1 MTKKKTTYI
10 NLVIDGKPVKV
21 SGGQTVLEAA
31 REAGIYIPTLCHLD
45 NLIPY
50 GGCRLCMVEIEK
62 MRGFPTACT
71 TPAAGGMVVKTKTPQ
86 IQQLRREILAFTLS
100 EHPYTCLVCKENNEC
115 PEYMYSTRKVNR
127 TTGCNFCS
135 SNGDCELQDLVDY
148 LEIREI
154 DYPIDYRGLPVIKDN
169 PFYEIDYNLCILCGR
184 CVRICNEE
192 RNSGVLAFVQR
203 GKSTLVGTAF
213 DESQKDAG
221 CEFCGACVDV
231 CPTGSLSE
239 KMGRWVNPPD
249 KSAETTCLFCGEGCT
264 MNINTR
270 GNRIINVGPPP
281 GGRTNTIQLC
291 VRGKFIPGDIV
302 HHPDRIKTPMIQRN
316 GNWIEVSWEEALS
329 FTAASLEK
337 YRGNQFGMIGSAM
350 TSMEENYI
358 LQKFARKVMRS
369 NNNDIYNA
377 YSNRNLLSTICRY
390 QLINPP
396 AEIDRITGSDT
407 LLLIETDAYETHP
420 MVENRIRK
428 ASRMGATIILL
439 HPDPNR
445 TKGFAT
451 HHLKYKAGLLG
462 NVLELVLDGMKKS
475 PHSKTGSGTSPKKQ
489 VGEKKI
495 RETGLSKADLESVIR
510 LIRKAGKLTIVAG
523 ERMLR
528 GSDSHQTLEML
539 ISLEK
544 TLGKE
549 KSSGTLFLLDEGNRY
564 GSTFAGMHP
573 DLLPGFMSLSDPE
586 NRAKW
591 SGNWGVVL
599 SEIRGLTYRE
609 MAENI
614 REDGITALYVTG
626 DIPLHPG
633 LEKLK
638 FMIQQNLFLTET
650 SKFANVFLPVLTFTE
665 LSGHVMT
672 LDRKLKELKRIIEPE
687 EGLVTVPQIIA
698 SISRRMQETGFEY
711 AEPEEIFSEI
721 QSFTDLSFARPDT
734 ADRLHIGIEDTI
746 TGLEDSSFS
755 LNGSGREKYRY
766 IGNPATLYISDFK
779 AILDD

>member
-1 MTKKKTTYI
+1 MSKERTTYI

-31 REAGIYIPTLCHLD
+31 RQSGIYIPTLCYLE

-62 MRGFPTACT
+62 MRGLPTACT
-71 TPAAGGMVVKTKTPQ
+71 TPVADGMVIKTKTPELQ
-86 IQQLRREILAFTLS
+86 KLRREILALTLS
-100 EHPYTCLVCKENNEC
+100 EHPYTCLICKENNEC
-115 PEYMYSTRKVNR
+115 PEYMFSTRKVNR

-148 LEIREI
+148 LEIKEI

-169 PFYEIDYNLCILCGR
+169 PFYQIDYNLCILCGR

-213 DESQKDAG
+213 GESQKDAG

-291 VRGKFIPGDIV
+291 VRGKFIPGDIA
-302 HHPDRIKTPMIQRN
+302 HHPDRIKTPMIQLN
-316 GNWIEVSWEEALS
+316 GKWIEVTWDEALS
-329 FTAASLEK
+329 YTAANLER

-358 LQKFARKVMRS
+358 LQKFTRKVMRS
-369 NNNDIYNA
+369 NNNDVYNA
-377 YSNRNLLSTICRY
+377 YSNRNLLPAICHY
-390 QLINPP
+390 HLTNPP
-396 AEIDRITGSDT
+396 AEIDLITKSDV

-428 ASRMGATIILL
+428 ASRKGATIIIL
-439 HPDPNR
+439 HPDSNR
-445 TKGFAT
+445 TTGFAT
-451 HHLKYKAGLLG
+451 HHLQYKAGSLG
-462 NVLELVLDGMKKS
+462 NVLELVWDGMKKS
-475 PHSKTGSGTSPKKQ
+475 PNANTGSGASSRKQ
-489 VGEKKI
+489 HGERKI
-495 RETGLSKADLESVIR
+495 REAGLSKTDLETAIRSIKKAGR
-510 LIRKAGKLTIVAG
+510 LILVAG
-523 ERMLR
+523 NRMLR
-528 GSDSHQTLEML
+528 GPDSQQALQTL

-544 TLGKE
+544 TLGKK
-549 KSSGTLFLLDEGNRY
+549 KSNGILFLLDEGNRY
-564 GSTFAGMHP
+564 GSAFTGMHP
-573 DLLPGFMSLSDPE
+573 DLLPGFMGLSDQE
-586 NRAKW
+586 NREKW

-609 MAENI
+609 MVSNI
-614 REDGITALYVTG
+614 REDGITSLYVTG
-626 DIPLHPG
+626 DIPSHPG

-650 SKFANVFLPVLTFTE
+650 SKFAHVFLPVLTFTE

-672 LDRKLKELKRIIEPE
+672 LDRKLKELKRIIQPE
-687 EGLVTVPQIIA
+687 EGLITVPQIIA
-698 SISRRMQETGFEY
+698 SISRRMQETGFEHTN
-711 AEPEEIFSEI
+711 PEEIFSEI
-721 QSFTDLSFARPDT
+721 QSFTDLSFSKPDT
-734 ADRLHIGIEDTI
+734 ADRLLTGIEDKIPET
-746 TGLEDSSFS
+746 EDSSFS

-766 IGNPATLYISDFK
+766 IGNPIALYISDFK